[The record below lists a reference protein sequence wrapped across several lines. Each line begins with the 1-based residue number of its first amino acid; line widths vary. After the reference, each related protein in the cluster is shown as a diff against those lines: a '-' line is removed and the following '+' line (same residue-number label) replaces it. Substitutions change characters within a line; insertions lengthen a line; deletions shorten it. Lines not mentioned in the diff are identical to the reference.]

1 MRLVIAK
8 SGGGYLSLEVI
19 YKMAGM
25 RKLKGKY
32 YARVRMN
39 GREKL
44 VPLNTTTI
52 EMANRRLKFVNER
65 EWFLKIGWEKQF
77 DLEPLPAISKAV
89 DVFLKESR
97 NKGLAQKTI
106 DHYRYVLD
114 HLMNVIKATWKIT
127 EITENR
133 CKDLL
138 SYLRERCSVPTV
150 NSYLKTINTF
160 LNWARKRYN
169 VEMPPKIKEL
179 PEEKKLPEFLTP
191 DELDRIYDLCEDPK
205 MISTFKV
212 FEHTG
217 IRLREL
223 HNCELD
229 ASVSGNYVKLKNTK
243 GKRERIVPI
252 PPEIVE
258 DFKRAKFG
266 PQRHYPSKYEPY
278 KPNYISQTFTELRRK
293 AVLIAYAE
301 SLDKDIDEL
310 TEEDRQIALV
320 QSGRKSLHSLRH
332 TFALRKLLE
341 WGNIYLVMQALGHAD
356 VKTTQVYLEFPE
368 GFLKDV
374 FSDWIPDVRNRLQNL
389 DKTGAKA

>member
-1 MRLVIAK
+1 
-8 SGGGYLSLEVI
+8 
-19 YKMAGM
+19 MAGL

-44 VPLNTTTI
+44 IPLNTTTI
-52 EMANRRLKFVNER
+52 EMANRRLKFINEK

-77 DLEPLPAISKAV
+77 DLEPLPILSNAV
-89 DVFLKESR
+89 IAFLKESR
-97 NKGLAQKTI
+97 GKGLAQKTV

-114 HLMNVIKATWKIT
+114 HFMVVIKGTWRIT

-138 SYLRERCSVPTV
+138 SNLRERYSIPTV

-160 LNWARKRYN
+160 LNWLKKQYD
-169 VEMPPKIKEL
+169 VDLPPKLIEIRS
-179 PEEKKLPEFLTP
+179 EKKLPEFLTP

-205 MISTFKV
+205 MISTFRV

-229 ASVSGNYVKLKNTK
+229 ESVSGNYVKLKNTK

-266 PQRHYPSKYEPY
+266 AQRHYPSKYEPY
-278 KPNYISQTFTELRRK
+278 RASHISHTFTDLRRIT
-293 AVLIAYAE
+293 VLKAYAE
-301 SLDKDIDEL
+301 SLDKEIDEL
-310 TEEDRQIALV
+310 TEKDKQIALV
-320 QSGRKSLHSLRH
+320 QSGRKSIHSLRH

-356 VKTTQVYLEFPE
+356 VKTTQIYLEFPE